1 MTHDSPLC
9 AQLGHY
15 VSSVT
20 MVYCPHQQAWLV
32 VWSAGDEVDDM
43 SLDHGRVD
51 FGPFDSA
58 DDVARRVESLVS
70 MLVRVRSRQWLAARH
85 EPPATGVPED

>member
-15 VSSVT
+15 VGT
-20 MVYCPHQQAWLV
+20 LTAVYCPHHQAWVV
-32 VWSAGDEVDDM
+32 VWRAGDESDD
-43 SLDHGRVD
+43 GRIDGGRLD

-58 DDVARRVESLVS
+58 DDVARRCESLVS
-70 MLVRVRSRQWLAARH
+70 MLVRVRPRQWLAARH
-85 EPPATGVPED
+85 EPPATDVPED